1 MKISLKKK
9 QKKQI
14 ISIVIII
21 IILLIGL
28 ITGATNKEEIWKI
41 ITGKTDT
48 SNSQKGCKVISVVD
62 GDTFKIMYEGKEEKV
77 RLIGIDTPES
87 VHPDKS
93 KNTEYGIQVSNYVKE
108 LIEEKEV
115 KLEFD
120 VSQRDKYG
128 RLLAYVYLENN
139 EMLNEKLLKEGYA
152 KISTYP
158 PNVKYVEQFTKI
170 QEESRRNEVGLWK
183 ENIF

>member
-1 MKISLKKK
+1 MKLSLKKK

-14 ISIVIII
+14 ISIVISII
-21 IILLIGL
+21 IILIGL
-28 ITGATNKEEIWKI
+28 ITGATNKEEIWKM
-41 ITGKTDT
+41 ITGKTQI
-48 SNSQKGCKVISVVD
+48 SNLENRYKVVSVVD
-62 GDTFKIMYEGKEEKV
+62 GDTFKIIYEGKEEKV

-93 KNTEYGIQVSNYVKE
+93 KNIEYGTQVSNYVKE
-108 LIEEKEV
+108 LIQKKEV
-115 KLEFD
+115 RLEFD

-158 PNVKYVEQFTKI
+158 PNVKYVEHFTKI
-170 QEESRRNEVGLWK
+170 QEESRKNKVGLWN
-183 ENIF
+183 ENIL